1 MEISVQSIIHRVYV
15 YNYLKRQKMPKRV
28 KIFTSKWH
36 REQQHLFIHPLRS
49 LQCIRF
55 VEKNFFVANKLTRAY
70 LCKERGGD
78 EFSIMSPSGAPWN
91 FDWTK
96 LAHAQLGYGAYNI
109 RPYLGLYG
117 I

>member
-1 MEISVQSIIHRVYV
+1 
-15 YNYLKRQKMPKRV
+15 MPKRV

-36 REQQHLFIHPLRS
+36 RKQQHLFIHPFRS

-55 VEKNFFVANKLTRAY
+55 VEKKFFCREQAY
-70 LCKERGGD
+70 QSLSCVRKGGD
-78 EFSIMSPSGAPWN
+78 EFSIMPPSGAPWN

>member
-70 LCKERGGD
+70 LCKERGGGG
-78 EFSIMSPSGAPWN
+78 MN
-91 FDWTK
+91 FQLCPLLGPPGILTGPNWHMHN
-96 LAHAQLGYGAYNI
+96 LAMGPTI
-109 RPYLGLYG
+109 
-117 I
+117 

>member
-1 MEISVQSIIHRVYV
+1 M
-15 YNYLKRQKMPKRV
+15 
-28 KIFTSKWH
+28 FTSKWH
-36 REQQHLFIHPLRS
+36 RKQQHFFIHPSRS

-55 VEKNFFVANKLTRAY
+55 VEKIFFVVNKLTRAY
-70 LCKERGGD
+70 LMLGRGD
-78 EFSIMSPSGAPWN
+78 EFSTMTPSGAPWK